1 MNQLEISVKI
11 SKEHKSDYYWRNRE
25 KRLKYWHD
33 RYETIK
39 DDVKEYNKEYY
50 RTHSE
55 FIKFKNCMKEKPE
68 KKPAEKKMSKKKKNP
83 FTHLPKLVEMPIVES
98 PPPVP
103 IQKAFPSQLDNISI
117 TFD

>member
-68 KKPAEKKMSKKKKNP
+68 KKPVEKKISKKKKNP

-103 IQKAFPSQLDNISI
+103 IQKAFPSQLDIISI